1 MAPHSSILAW
11 EIPWI
16 EEPGGLQSMGSQRVR
31 YDLATKQ
38 QLHKELVIVHQ
49 FTWSTPTFA
58 YDLIF
63 CYLFY
68 KRNPRFLPIHH
79 VFFEILNPG
88 KNNRDLYCKVL
99 VLLSIRCR
107 INDLVY

>member
-1 MAPHSSILAW
+1 MATYSRILARRF
-11 EIPWI
+11 PWI
-16 EEPGGLQSMGSQRVR
+16 EEPGGLQSTGSQRVR

-58 YDLIF
+58 YDLIR
-63 CYLFY
+63 YLFY

-79 VFFEILNPG
+79 VFFQILNPG
-88 KNNRDLYCKVL
+88 KNTRDLYCKVL
-99 VLLSIRCR
+99 VL
-107 INDLVY
+107 

>member
-1 MAPHSSILAW
+1 MDRGAW
-11 EIPWI
+11 WATVH
-16 EEPGGLQSMGSQRVR
+16 GVTKSQ

-58 YDLIF
+58 YDLIR
-63 CYLFY
+63 YLFY

-79 VFFEILNPG
+79 VFFQILNPG

-99 VLLSIRCR
+99 VL
-107 INDLVY
+107 

>member
-1 MAPHSSILAW
+1 MDRGAW
-11 EIPWI
+11 WATVH
-16 EEPGGLQSMGSQRVR
+16 GVTKSQ

-58 YDLIF
+58 YDLIL

-68 KRNPRFLPIHH
+68 KRDPRFLPIHH
-79 VFFEILNPG
+79 VFFQILNPG
-88 KNNRDLYCKVL
+88 KNNRDLCCKVL
-99 VLLSIRCR
+99 VL
-107 INDLVY
+107 